1 VLYNEKLVLALLAA
15 FATLATAHVA
25 LVWGLAWRPPRWRAL
40 LALPL
45 VPLAPYWGFR
55 EGMHVRSAIWALSA
69 VSYILL
75 RLLAR

>member
-45 VPLAPYWGFR
+45 APLAPYWGFR
-55 EGMHVRSAIWALSA
+55 EGMRFRSAIWLLSA
-69 VSYILL
+69 ATYIVL